1 VKLLSLL
8 LLLSSCAGF
17 KTGGSPQE
25 GKTTYGYQDT
35 SGTFRLLRET
45 KTIKQKIVSR
55 SQLLSASGD
64 STKVLEKSVTVSQLG
79 SVKSKSGRVLVIRPM
94 ASEFTVWLEGKRY
107 FTRMKLNPKRKSMA
121 ITMQSPEDKWN
132 GSREVPFPKGQH
144 FCFYSQIP
152 ECLYHSLLLDRA
164 ENAENQTIPFF
175 VIWDSFPYTQE
186 QFSGVGQG
194 LFAPASLK
202 FEGEKKKLLQYIIE
216 VDNQIL
222 IYNFSK
228 SKDLKKISWI
238 AQGILIAPPGEL
250 PSGDAE

>member
-1 VKLLSLL
+1 MKLLFLL
-8 LLLSSCAGF
+8 LFTSCAGLS
-17 KTGGSPQE
+17 TGGSPKE
-25 GKTTYGYQDT
+25 GKTSYGYQDT
-35 SGTFRLLRET
+35 SGTFRLVRET
-45 KTIKQKIVSR
+45 KTIKQKIISR
-55 SQLLSASGD
+55 SQLLSATGD
-64 STKVLEKSVTVSQLG
+64 SNKVLEKSVTVSQIG
-79 SVKSKSGRVLVIRPM
+79 SVKSKSGRSMVIRPI
-94 ASEFTVWLEGKRY
+94 ASEFTVWPEGKRY

-152 ECLYHSLLLDRA
+152 ECLFHSRLLDRA
-164 ENAENQTIPFF
+164 EVKENQTIPFY
-175 VIWDSFPYTQE
+175 VIWDSFPYSQE

-238 AQGILIAPPGEL
+238 AQGILIAPPGEIVT
-250 PSGDAE
+250 GDAE